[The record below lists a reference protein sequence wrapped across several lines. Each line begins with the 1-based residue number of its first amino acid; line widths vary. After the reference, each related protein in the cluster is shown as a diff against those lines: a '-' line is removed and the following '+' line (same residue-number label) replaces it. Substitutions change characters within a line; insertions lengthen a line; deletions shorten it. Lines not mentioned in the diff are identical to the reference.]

1 MNALLRTFL
10 APFQRQEMA
19 GQRGE
24 RLLRANLTPAQL
36 EQFETLRYFEVTGG
50 DTGHRYRIHRSDALN
65 VDEYDE
71 AGTRIFRWCFL
82 PVGNLV
88 RGDVLLA
95 QKLALELFES
105 DARAIANKYPNDSP
119 CYRR

>member
-1 MNALLRTFL
+1 M
-10 APFQRQEMA
+10 
-19 GQRGE
+19 
-24 RLLRANLTPAQL
+24 
-36 EQFETLRYFEVTGG
+36 
-50 DTGHRYRIHRSDALN
+50 N

-95 QKLALELFES
+95 QKLALELFVFPAKPLFGGLGGLLQGLGFRLIRVGMAHS
-105 DARAIANKYPNDSP
+105 MF
-119 CYRR
+119 